1 VLVVPQRDFVIVAR
15 QQGEVLHLDDVV
27 GPDLPALEEVLTA
40 IPFRF
45 ERVIYGFTPD
55 RLDPGACPEP
65 VAVDEGVMHVC
76 GAWPELPPFAVS
88 SVWEH

>member
-1 VLVVPQRDFVIVAR
+1 MAR
-15 QQGEVLHLDDVV
+15 QQGDVLHLDDVI
-27 GPDLPALEEVLTA
+27 GPELPDLEEVLAA
-40 IPFRF
+40 IAFRF

-55 RLDPGACPEP
+55 LLEPGARPELVP
-65 VAVDEGVMHVC
+65 VEEGAMPVR

>member
-1 VLVVPQRDFVIVAR
+1 M
-15 QQGEVLHLDDVV
+15 
-27 GPDLPALEEVLTA
+27 TA

-55 RLDPGACPEP
+55 RLDPDARPEP
-65 VAVDEGVMHVC
+65 VPVEAGVMQVR
-76 GAWPELPPFAVS
+76 GPWPKLPPFAVS